1 MPTKVTNFANYKQYV
16 DNLHKCIDCHSVA
29 VLIKFKQRII
39 MHQQLNMQALQS
51 KVMTAIYIS
60 YYSS

>member
-1 MPTKVTNFANYKQYV
+1 MPTKVTNFALYKQYV
-16 DNLHKCIDCHSVA
+16 DNLYNSVDCHCIA
-29 VLIKFKQRII
+29 MLIKFRQRII
-39 MHQQLNMQALQS
+39 PNQQLNMQALQA